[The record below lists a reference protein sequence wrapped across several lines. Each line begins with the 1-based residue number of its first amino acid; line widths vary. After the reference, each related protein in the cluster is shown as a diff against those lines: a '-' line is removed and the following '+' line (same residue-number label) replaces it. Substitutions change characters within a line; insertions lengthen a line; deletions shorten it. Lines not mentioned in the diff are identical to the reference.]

1 MFNDPRRFIEEK
13 LQKKFLSINTIRDGI
28 MAALLLSLQKT
39 ADTQA
44 IADNREEPST
54 YEIWCKK
61 KSSEIRARADE
72 AFAAIDAPSEYPSL
86 KQLKEVT
93 TSLKISYNVEQLPET
108 QKTDF
113 EKRCR
118 VLFEKFE
125 DDL

>member
-1 MFNDPRRFIEEK
+1 MFNDPSRFIEEK
-13 LQKKFLSINTIRDGI
+13 LQKKCLSINTIRDGI

-39 ADTQA
+39 ADEQKTV
-44 IADNREEPST
+44 NEKEEPSA
-54 YEIWCKK
+54 YEAWCKK

-93 TSLKISYNVEQLPET
+93 ASLKISYNLEQVPET

-118 VLFEKFE
+118 ALFEKFE

>member
-1 MFNDPRRFIEEK
+1 MFNDPSRFIEEK
-13 LQKKFLSINTIRDGI
+13 LQKKCLSINTIRDGI

-39 ADTQA
+39 V
-44 IADNREEPST
+44 NEKEEPSA
-54 YEIWCKK
+54 YEAWCKK

-93 TSLKISYNVEQLPET
+93 ASLKISYNLEQLPET

-118 VLFEKFE
+118 ALFEKFE